1 MFILSKL
8 FYWFYPMV
16 ETFDEETFDEETKY
30 ECDEDYDHLYE
41 P

>member
-16 ETFDEETFDEETKY
+16 TETFDTEETKY
-30 ECDEDYDHLYE
+30 ECDEEYESLYE

>member
-1 MFILSKL
+1 MFSLFKF

-30 ECDEDYDHLYE
+30 ECDEEYDHLYE

>member
-16 ETFDEETFDEETKY
+16 ETFDDEETKY
-30 ECDEDYDHLYE
+30 ECEEEYESMYE

>member
-1 MFILSKL
+1 MFNLFKF

-16 ETFDEETFDEETKY
+16 ETFEPEEETKY
-30 ECDEDYDHLYE
+30 ECDEEYDHLYE